1 MAAVSDALLFDD
13 FGRCLPTAA
22 QSPAHPRS
30 RRYFT
35 LQQPEIDYGASHARL
50 LRHLGAGETVDAAA
64 FAARAEAILA
74 RLRADPATAA
84 ITRGVA
90 IPFILPRLAVDDMG
104 RTLNERFLP
113 ALGRAFEETYP
124 DYRFTNHNVGGLD
137 GRLHIQ
143 PDSRHAGLVEAM
155 GQAERVG
162 IYFPALSEYSIP
174 AALEQVAALPR
185 HFLLAGGVDTSAA
198 LISAP
203 GLLLRTDTYPPLL
216 WLGALTSD
224 QPGVGY
230 HFEAYGYNLT
240 FNRRPHLG
248 QAAEYWT
255 CGLSVLDGD

>member
-1 MAAVSDALLFDD
+1 MAAASDALLFDD
-13 FGRCLPTAA
+13 FGRCLPGAVQA
-22 QSPAHPRS
+22 PAHPRS

-50 LRHLGAGETVDAAA
+50 QRHLGAGETVDAAA
-64 FAARAEAILA
+64 FAERANAILA
-74 RLRADPATAA
+74 RLKADPATAA

-104 RTLNERFLP
+104 RTLDERFLP

-137 GRLHIQ
+137 GRLRIQ
-143 PDSRHAGLVEAM
+143 ADSRHAGLVEAM
-155 GQAERVG
+155 DHAERVG
-162 IYFPALSEYSIP
+162 LYFPALSEYSIP
-174 AALEQVAALPR
+174 AALEKVAALPR
-185 HFLLAGGVDTSAA
+185 HFLLAGGVDTCAA

-216 WLGALTSD
+216 WLGALAGD
-224 QPGVGY
+224 QPGIGY

-240 FNRRPHLG
+240 FNRRAHLG